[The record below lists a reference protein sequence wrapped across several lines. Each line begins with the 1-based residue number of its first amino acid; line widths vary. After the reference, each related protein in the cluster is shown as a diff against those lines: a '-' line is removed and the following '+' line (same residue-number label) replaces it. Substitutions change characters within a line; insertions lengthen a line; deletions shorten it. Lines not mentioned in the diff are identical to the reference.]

1 VRAAAD
7 GKLKQGGFALVSIYR
22 RKDAMRLTL
31 PAKLQ

>member
-7 GKLKQGGFALVSIYR
+7 GKLKQGGFELGRLYR
-22 RKDAMRLTL
+22 HKDSVRLTV